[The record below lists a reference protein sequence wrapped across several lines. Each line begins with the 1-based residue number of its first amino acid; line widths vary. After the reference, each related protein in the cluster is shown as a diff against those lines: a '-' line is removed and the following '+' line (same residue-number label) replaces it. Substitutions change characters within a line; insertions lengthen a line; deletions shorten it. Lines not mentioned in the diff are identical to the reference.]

1 MKYLKMF
8 CRGLLG
14 LFMTYAGVSHLTIA
28 RQEFL
33 AQVPSWF
40 PQNPGFL
47 DFVVLASGV
56 VEIALGLGMIFL
68 YKYKGTVGVL
78 LALFYVA
85 IFPGNISQYVNGISA
100 FGLDTDQARLIRL
113 FFQPV
118 LIAWALW
125 STDGVQQIKAW
136 CAHSRKQPQKD

>member
-1 MKYLKMF
+1 MRYAKTFL
-8 CRGLLG
+8 RVLLG
-14 LFMTYAGVSHLTIA
+14 VFMTYAGISHLTVA

-40 PQNPGFL
+40 PQDPGFQ

-56 VEIALGLGMIFL
+56 VEIALGIGMILL
-68 YKYKGTVGVL
+68 YKYKGVVGVL
-78 LALFYVA
+78 LALFYVV
-85 IFPGNISQYVNGISA
+85 IFPGNISQYVNGINA

-118 LIAWALW
+118 LIACALW
-125 STDGVQQIKAW
+125 STDGVAQIKERI
-136 CAHSRKQPQKD
+136 SRYRSFRL

>member
-1 MKYLKMF
+1 MKYVKTFL
-8 CRGLLG
+8 RVLLG
-14 LFMTYAGVSHLTIA
+14 VFMTYAGISHLTIA

-33 AQVPSWF
+33 AQVPSWL
-40 PQNPGFL
+40 PQNPGFQ

-56 VEIALGLGMIFL
+56 VEIALGLGMILL
-68 YKYKGTVGVL
+68 YKHKGVVGVL
-78 LALFYVA
+78 LALFYVV
-85 IFPGNISQYVNGISA
+85 IFPGNISQYVNGINA

-125 STDGVQQIKAW
+125 STDGFSQIKTWVARYR
-136 CAHSRKQPQKD
+136 SKL

>member
-1 MKYLKMF
+1 MTMKTVKAIL
-8 CRGLLG
+8 RVLLG
-14 LFMTYAGVSHLTIA
+14 LFMTYAGVTHLTIA

-33 AQVPSWF
+33 AQVPSWL
-40 PQNPGFL
+40 PQNPAFQ

-68 YKYKGTVGVL
+68 VKHKAKVGAL

-85 IFPGNISQYVNGISA
+85 IFPGNISQYVNHISA
-100 FGLDTDQARLIRL
+100 FGLDTDSARLVRL

-125 STDGVQQIKAW
+125 TTDGWAQLKCWWKRIFK
-136 CAHSRKQPQKD
+136 S

>member
-1 MKYLKMF
+1 MRYLKT
-8 CRGLLG
+8 CLRVLLG
-14 LFMTYAGVSHLTIA
+14 FFMTYAGVSHLTIA

-33 AQVPSWF
+33 AQVPSWL
-40 PQNPGFL
+40 PQSPGFM

-56 VEIALGLGMIFL
+56 VEIALGLGMILL
-68 YKYKGTVGVL
+68 YKYKGIVGVL

-125 STDGVQQIKAW
+125 STDGIAQIKVWVARF
-136 CAHSRKQPQKD
+136 RK